1 MAVANGVWRIDSISP
16 EQWGVA
22 LAGAPCWVTYYDSFQ
37 PIRRF
42 LKPGAIRYLRQQS
55 DDTHTIGLYG
65 KSLTKTQEHS
75 QPTQQTDPP
84 FLGESCHRQRT
95 GTGLPIE
102 LAMDQFGSRRDPN
115 GEKDTLSFVCA
126 RYLILSRYIPVDF
139 PAAGHYINPHHHH
152 HHHQRC
158 WFSSSL
164 VKKFDRPSPSA
175 VV

>member
-16 EQWGVA
+16 EQWGA

-84 FLGESCHRQRT
+84 FLGEKLPPPTHRGGSAYRVGNGSIRLKEGSQWGKGYIIIRVCE
-95 GTGLPIE
+95 IFNIV
-102 LAMDQFGSRRDPN
+102 AVYSRR
-115 GEKDTLSFVCA
+115 
-126 RYLILSRYIPVDF
+126 F
-139 PAAGHYINPHHHH
+139 PSGRALHKPPPPPSSPPALLVQFI
-152 HHHQRC
+152 
-158 WFSSSL
+158 FSQ
-164 VKKFDRPSPSA
+164 KIR
-175 VV
+175 

>member
-1 MAVANGVWRIDSISP
+1 MA
-16 EQWGVA
+16 QWGA

-84 FLGESCHRQRT
+84 FLGEKLPPPPPTHRGGSAYRVGNGSIRLKEGSQWGKGYIIIRVCE
-95 GTGLPIE
+95 IFNIV
-102 LAMDQFGSRRDPN
+102 AVYSRR
-115 GEKDTLSFVCA
+115 
-126 RYLILSRYIPVDF
+126 F
-139 PAAGHYINPHHHH
+139 PSGRALHKPPPPPSSPPALLVQFI
-152 HHHQRC
+152 
-158 WFSSSL
+158 FSQ
-164 VKKFDRPSPSA
+164 KIR
-175 VV
+175 